1 VANLMA
7 AAGTVPTV
15 SAGRRAIAEGG
26 AYLNNHKVTDVNAVP
41 GTDDL
46 LYGRL
51 LFLRR
56 GKRMIGVVEVIP
68 ADEHP
73 AD

>member
-1 VANLMA
+1 MA